1 MQKEIKVIEITQP
14 IGTFYIGKINSNDLI
29 ESSYVHRRG
38 DDNKGIQRDI
48 SIKRVMEIESYCK
61 DPDATFPTPLI
72 VSVDSS
78 FCELKNGGTLIEY
91 NDDNCIFEIID
102 GQHRVEGI
110 RLASNNSGF
119 RCELLFVLMFDLT
132 EEEKAYVFSTINSN
146 QAKVDKSLIYDL
158 FELSTKRSPLKTCH
172 YIARIMNSKHT
183 YPFYQRLK
191 MLGKR
196 ERGSN
201 TLSQGTF
208 VKGLVELISKNPQ
221 EDMIR
226 IKNGDKL
233 LPDEKLPLR
242 NFFINE
248 NDDIILKILKNYF
261 TAVSV
266 VFEKEWYS
274 NDYILTK
281 TTGYLALIKAFEKF
295 YNFGMEQ
302 GRLDEEF
309 FVNIFKKIKDIFE
322 RKHIQLISG
331 EFQAGGV
338 GQNRLKV
345 EFEDALMQI
354 SNSEF

>member
-1 MQKEIKVIEITQP
+1 
-14 IGTFYIGKINSNDLI
+14 
-29 ESSYVHRRG
+29 
-38 DDNKGIQRDI
+38 
-48 SIKRVMEIESYCK
+48 
-61 DPDATFPTPLI
+61 
-72 VSVDSS
+72 
-78 FCELKNGGTLIEY
+78 
-91 NDDNCIFEIID
+91 
-102 GQHRVEGI
+102 
-110 RLASNNSGF
+110 
-119 RCELLFVLMFDLT
+119 
-132 EEEKAYVFSTINSN
+132 
-146 QAKVDKSLIYDL
+146 
-158 FELSTKRSPLKTCH
+158 
-172 YIARIMNSKHT
+172 
-183 YPFYQRLK
+183 
-191 MLGKR
+191 
-196 ERGSN
+196 
-201 TLSQGTF
+201 
-208 VKGLVELISKNPQ
+208 
-221 EDMIR
+221 MIR

-322 RKHIQLISG
+322 RKHIQLISE

-338 GQNRLKV
+338 GQNRLKG